1 MSVQR
6 SPPTK
11 VPPPH
16 SGAKPAPKK
25 PNQKQPE
32 IIEEDEGYS
41 TETQGPSS
49 NFPRRHPPPPSTA
62 SNPFATSGIQTP
74 YEYASDPRNRNSI
87 VKEGT
92 LRFGTDEDRL
102 KADGSNFR
110 AWFRE
115 ICEFALMSLDDAD
128 FYLKDRRNDTRD
140 PIARTVLLSSLN
152 RSIRSPYYDLHTS
165 FEIMRDL
172 KQRYVVFSRAGQLNL
187 WEDFLNIK
195 CDESTAAAEVSAS
208 FRNKLIDLSEAGL
221 SFTED
226 NIMGLVLQNCVKR
239 GTPLRQEFDRRID
252 QELTGRRKRVLEFS
266 ELVDLLT
273 DCQEKIKAD
282 TSSKSRIPH
291 PSAFM
296 SEAPAGPQRS
306 ASIESSPDN
315 IYVMASRPS
324 RPPGRPPAIYQG
336 CFRCGSSNHMI
347 AQCTAPQT
355 VPPTSNL
362 VGNNQYTHQF
372 PPSQNHFRSPPVYHP
387 PGYQAHYPVL
397 TPPVS
402 NHSFTPARNFVA
414 RHINQP
420 SLSNGGR
427 PADYYRPSYGNRS
440 QGNTTGPRPSA
451 READAMDYQPSYPPI
466 DHIDSAEVAV
476 ASSSTDHHTDV
487 LFDTG
492 ATHHVTGDRSALTD
506 LILLHNPIPLRVAT
520 NGSSCLIT
528 AQGTLTFHGPDSTL
542 IRLKGVLY
550 CDKVSHTLISPVAL
564 RLAGFSFS
572 YDPSTDT
579 FLIFHEGRLWT
590 TSILDIKSR
599 KWFLPRPL
607 SPSLNPRH
615 SFVQT
620 PSTSSMLHTVPD
632 ARVYSAKPAPDT
644 IDEEPFKVV
653 VPAAS
658 TVPYVREH
666 LTKDEKLLLQVH
678 RRFGHVGLR
687 VIRRMIAKNTAL
699 GLPDSL
705 PPGDIVCSSCMISK
719 SVNKNTLSSDQRTFN
734 AMDAWNVDL
743 IGPFETAAFG
753 GGLYVLTMRDIG
765 SGYAEVKILQKKD
778 EALALLIDTI
788 TRMETYTKK
797 KLKILRSDNGGEFN
811 SKALAS
817 YLSSKGIIAERSIAY
832 HHYQNGC
839 IERYNRTL
847 QDMGRTLLVDSSLPK
862 PYWGFAFVWAC
873 YTLNR
878 IPNTA
883 SGECTPYE
891 KMFGLAP
898 NLDRFRPFG
907 AQAYVHVPA
916 EKRKKLD
923 DRAHLGYVVYYLP
936 NSKGWGFWV
945 PDIDDF
951 VESAVATFPDFS
963 SLVLPPGTFSFAE
976 ICNLQL
982 GNFKDEHTVHLQDSL
997 VEAAMEA
1004 VPDVAESRVPAT
1016 FRQAQKS
1023 ERSKDWMTA
1032 VQEELANLNRLQV
1045 WDVRPVP
1052 AGTRVLKAKWVFAV
1066 KTDSVGVPTRY
1077 KARYVAKGFDQ
1088 IKGMQFDA
1096 TFAPTA
1102 SFVSMRVILSV
1113 AALNRWPVHTFN
1125 FVAAYLNS
1133 PIEEEVWVAP
1143 PEGLHVQ
1150 PGDGCLLRKALY
1162 GTKQAGRCWW
1172 QHLSGTLGQ
1181 LGYSASQYDN
1191 SIYILNGNQANTTI
1205 WIHVDDGIVTGS
1217 SVEVLKNL
1225 KAALARTIEINILR
1239 EHWDGVS
1246 HAATPLPASA
1256 LPVSGQDGDGVEARK
1271 YLSIVGSLS
1280 YVSSGTRPD
1289 ITFAVNFL
1297 ARFSKNPTIDH
1308 WKALNHLLNYVAAT
1322 QDACLDLSPSHQVPR
1337 LSCFTDANWGGE
1349 FSRSTYGTMVFLHG
1363 CPISWTSK
1371 RLATVAAST
1380 AHAEYM
1386 ALGHGT
1392 RHVLWIQKL
1401 LEDITNS
1408 HSTAHMYCD
1417 NQAAVKICSNDASN
1431 KRTRHT
1437 DRDFYITNQALFR
1450 GQITLHWIPS
1460 KLQYAD
1466 LLTKNLT
1473 PTLHRFQS
1481 AVALGGVSARGGVLW
1496 PERPTESHAT
1506 YPTTPTVT
1514 NDMTNDRQDG
1524 P

>member
-25 PNQKQPE
+25 PIQKQPE

-41 TETQGPSS
+41 TETQGPGST
-49 NFPRRHPPPPSTA
+49 FARRHPPPPSTA

-128 FYLKDRRNDTRD
+128 FYLTDRRNDTRD

-226 NIMGLVLQNCVKR
+226 NIMGLVLQTCVKR

-282 TSSKSRIPH
+282 ASSKSRVPH
-291 PSAFM
+291 PSAFQ
-296 SEAPAGPQRS
+296 SEAPAGPQRGALFS
-306 ASIESSPDN
+306 LWFEQSHDCPMYCTPN
-315 IYVMASRPS
+315 
-324 RPPGRPPAIYQG
+324 RPPI
-336 CFRCGSSNHMI
+336 
-347 AQCTAPQT
+347 
-355 VPPTSNL
+355 SNL
-362 VGNNQYTHQF
+362 VGPDKYTHQF
-372 PPSQNHFRSPPVYHP
+372 PPSHNHFRSPPVYHP

-397 TPPVS
+397 TPPVP
-402 NHSFTPARNFVA
+402 NHCFTPARNFVA
-414 RHINQP
+414 RHVSQP
-420 SLSNGGR
+420 SPTNGRR

-440 QGNTTGPRPSA
+440 QGNTTGPQPSA
-451 READAMDYQPSYPPI
+451 READTMDYHPSYPQ
-466 DHIDSAEVAV
+466 DEHIDSAEFAV
-476 ASSSTDHHTDV
+476 ASSSTDHQTDV

-506 LILLHNPIPLRVAT
+506 LILLHNPVPLRVAT

-528 AQGTLTFHGPDSTL
+528 AQGTLTFPGPDSTL

-572 YDPSTDT
+572 YDPSTDA
-579 FLIFHEGRLWT
+579 FLIFQDGRLWT
-590 TSILDIKSR
+590 TSILDFKSR

-607 SPSLNPRH
+607 SPSLTPRH
-615 SFVQT
+615 SLEQTSFV
-620 PSTSSMLHTVPD
+620 SSPVLHTVPD

-644 IDEEPFKVV
+644 NNEEPFKVV

-687 VIRRMIAKNTAL
+687 VIRRMIAKNAAL

-765 SGYAEVKILQKKD
+765 SGYAEVKILRKKD
-778 EALALLIDTI
+778 ETLALLIDTI

-817 YLSSKGIIAERSIAY
+817 YLASKGIIAERSIAY

-883 SGECTPYE
+883 SGEYTPYE
-891 KMFGLAP
+891 RMFGFAP

-907 AQAYVHVPA
+907 AQAYVHIPA

-923 DRAHLGYVVYYLP
+923 DRAHLGYAVYYLP

-945 PDIDDF
+945 PDIGDF
-951 VESAVATFPDFS
+951 VESATATFPDFS

-982 GNFKDEHTVHLQDSL
+982 GSFQDERTVHLQDSL

-1023 ERSKDWMTA
+1023 KRSKDWMSA

-1045 WDVRPVP
+1045 WEVRPVP
-1052 AGTRVLKAKWVFAV
+1052 PGTRVLKAKWVFTV
-1066 KTDSVGVPTRY
+1066 KTDSTGVPTRY

-1088 IKGMQFDA
+1088 VKGMQFDA

-1113 AALNRWPVHTFN
+1113 AALNHWPVHTFD

-1133 PIEEEVWVAP
+1133 PIEEEVWVTP
-1143 PEGLHVQ
+1143 PRVYTFSL
-1150 PGDGCLLRKALY
+1150 
-1162 GTKQAGRCWW
+1162 GTVACYARRC
-1172 QHLSGTLGQ
+1172 Q

-1191 SIYILNGNQANTTI
+1191 SIYILNGSQANTTI

-1225 KAALARTIEINILR
+1225 EAALARTIEIKWASDLTDIIGLNVTRTNTGFRLHQPKLISSILR

-1246 HAATPLPASA
+1246 HAATPLPTSA

-1271 YLSIVGSLS
+1271 YLSIIGSLS

-1337 LSCFTDANWGGE
+1337 LSCFADANWGGE

-1450 GQITLHWIPS
+1450 GQITLHWIPT

-1473 PTLHRFQS
+1473 PALHRLQA

-1496 PERPTESHAT
+1496 PEKPTESHAT
-1506 YPTTPTVT
+1506 YPTTPTV
-1514 NDMTNDRQDG
+1514 MTT
-1524 P
+1524 